1 MKQSVNPIAVIAA
14 IVVVVA
20 IACFFGIRAL
30 NPPTDFNPNATSKTM
45 TADQK
50 SMYDQMSKPK
60 ANNNQGGSGGYKPPS
75 SSGQ

>member
-20 IACFFGIRAL
+20 IACFFGVRAL
-30 NPPTDFNPNATSKTM
+30 FPPTDFNPAATSKTM

-50 SMYDQMSKPK
+50 SQYDQMSKPK
-60 ANNNQGGSGGYKPPS
+60 DNNNGRGYGGYRPPS